1 MEAELLALATAGA
14 TALVQQMATDGWTSV
29 RDRVTGFLTG
39 RGTASAEAVEADLDS
54 SRAELTLARGADSEE
69 TAATTA
75 EDLRTEWRNRLRR
88 TLLADPESA
97 AELRAL
103 LEELN
108 PARPDRQPGDTHNTV
123 SGGTVHGPVVQARDI
138 GRLDLGPGGRG

>member
-29 RDRVTGFLTG
+29 RDRVTGFLAG
-39 RGTASAEAVEADLDS
+39 RGAATAEAVEADLES
-54 SRAELTLARGADSEE
+54 GRAELAAAQGTDGGE
-69 TAATTA
+69 TAAGTA

-88 TLLADPESA
+88 TLLADPEAA

-103 LEELN
+103 LAELD
-108 PARPDRQPGDTHNTV
+108 AGRPDRQPGDTHNTV
-123 SGGTVHGPVVQARDI
+123 SGGTVQGPLVQARDI
-138 GRLDLGPGGRG
+138 GRLDLGSGGRD